1 MSADYSL
8 LTVLGVL
15 LILLGVVALLLPH
28 LLQADLLA
36 KLESLPP
43 ILVYVY
49 HRDGFYF
56 ATSPLLII
64 VSVAYFLYRWLSRSI
79 P

>member
-1 MSADYSL
+1 MSTDYSVFTL
-8 LTVLGVL
+8 LGVL
-15 LILLGVVALLLPH
+15 LIVLGVVALLLPY
-28 LLQADLLA
+28 LLQTDLL
-36 KLESLPP
+36 KRLEQLPP
-43 ILVYVY
+43 ILVYFY

-64 VSVAYFLYRWLSRSI
+64 VSVAYFLYRWWTRSL